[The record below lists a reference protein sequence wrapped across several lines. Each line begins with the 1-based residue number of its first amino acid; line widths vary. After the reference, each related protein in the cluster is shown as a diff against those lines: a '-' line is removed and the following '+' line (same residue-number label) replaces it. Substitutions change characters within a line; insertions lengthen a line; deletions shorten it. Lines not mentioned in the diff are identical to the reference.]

1 MTDTVPEG
9 RHTAEAGPA
18 PAARRVLAQAAF
30 EVKGLLSHGEQLL
43 VSVILPLMAL
53 IGLAMTDVPSLGE
66 GERIDLATAG
76 VLALAIISTAF
87 TGQAILLGFE
97 RRWGVL
103 RMLGTTPLGR
113 SGLLP
118 AKALSV
124 IAVVAVQ
131 FVVLGTVAAVLDWRP
146 ELTGI
151 PGALAVTLAGVLA
164 FASLAALIGGTLRA
178 EGVLALANLLWV
190 LLAAAGGVLIP
201 ASRYPAP
208 WDTVVGLLPSAAL
221 GDGLR
226 EALAHGGFPTVEILI
241 LLVWAALTSTLANRL
256 LRWSD

>member
-1 MTDTVPEG
+1 MNDVDATG
-9 RHTAEAGPA
+9 RTGQRGPA
-18 PAARRVLAQAAF
+18 PAARRVIAQAGF
-30 EVKGLLSHGEQLL
+30 EARGLLSHGEQLL
-43 VSVILPLMAL
+43 VSVGLPLMAL
-53 IGLAMTDVPSLGE
+53 IALAITDAPSLGT

-113 SGLLP
+113 DGLLL

-124 IAVVAVQ
+124 FAVLVVQ
-131 FVVLGTVAAVLDWRP
+131 FLVLGLVAAFLGWRP
-146 ELTGI
+146 DPAGI
-151 PGALAVTLAGVLA
+151 PGAIVVTVLGVLA
-164 FASLAALIGGTLRA
+164 FVSLAALVGGTLRA
-178 EGVLALANLLWV
+178 EAVLALANLLWIV
-190 LLAAAGGVLIP
+190 LAAAGGVLIP
-201 ASRYPAP
+201 ADRFREP
-208 WDTVVGLLPSAAL
+208 WNTIVSFLPSSAL

-226 EALAHGGFPTVEILI
+226 AALVNGAFPTGDILV
-241 LLVWAALTSTLANRL
+241 LGVWAAVTGLLASRL